1 MFVLSSI
8 VRKRIEEKK
17 PTFCCFVDFAKAF
30 DSLDTELLIKAL
42 KCIGIEGN
50 MLGLIKSLYTGTM
63 SAVKVNDLVSDWF
76 PTEAGVRQGQNDSPT
91 LFLAY
96 IDSLAKAIKISI
108 LELAMVKSRCHY

>member
-1 MFVLSSI
+1 
-8 VRKRIEEKK
+8 
-17 PTFCCFVDFAKAF
+17 
-30 DSLDTELLIKAL
+30 
-42 KCIGIEGN
+42 

-96 IDSLAKAIKISI
+96 IDSLAKAIKDLHLGVTYGEINVSLLMYADDIVLMAESEEALQRMLDELYKWCNTWNMVINTEKTQEYTI
-108 LELAMVKSRCHY
+108 LC